1 MSSDLIRELR
11 QGLEAAA
18 SVRQDGRRS
27 EAAKRQAQAHDV
39 CLRLLTVRARSR
51 AELDRKLAEKGFEE
65 EVRAEVLDRLT
76 AAGLLND
83 QQFAQDW
90 VRQQH
95 NRSGKVGAALVHGLR
110 AHGVGEEDV
119 QAALGQLDPEQRE
132 ERARELVRHKLGRSL
147 AAVEAA
153 DQRLVGRLVGMLAR
167 RGYDGGLALR
177 VVRSELAELSAG

>member
-1 MSSDLIRELR
+1 M
-11 QGLEAAA
+11 
-18 SVRQDGRRS
+18 
-27 EAAKRQAQAHDV
+27 

-65 EVRAEVLDRLT
+65 EVRAEELDRLT
-76 AAGLLND
+76 ATGLLND

-90 VRQQH
+90 VLQQH
-95 NRSGKVGAALVHGLR
+95 NRSGKVGAALAHGLR

-119 QAALGQLDPEQRE
+119 RAALDQLDSEQRE
-132 ERARELVRHKLGRSL
+132 ERARELVRRKLGRSPD
-147 AAVEAA
+147 AVEAA

-177 VVRSELAELSAG
+177 VVRSELSALSAG